1 MARKGGRRSDRDAA
15 RWGRPFVA
23 ALAALVM
30 IGAAADPAER
40 LPNPAQEAHA
50 RTLFQQV
57 RCVVCQNE
65 SIDDSEADV
74 ARDLRRA
81 IRDQVAQG
89 QDDEQIRRFL
99 VARYGE
105 FILLRPAFTLGN
117 SLLWLSPFALVLA
130 GLALFGWRARQAAP
144 PAADELSE
152 DEQARLRDLGGA

>member
-1 MARKGGRRSDRDAA
+1 MKAA
-15 RWGRPFVA
+15 RLLA
-23 ALAALVM
+23 ALAAVICM
-30 IGAAADPAER
+30 GAAADPAER
-40 LPNPAQEAHA
+40 LANPAQEAHA
-50 RTLFQQV
+50 RALFQQV

-89 QDDEQIRRFL
+89 QADDEIRRFL

-130 GLALFGWRARQAAP
+130 GLGLFAWRSRPMAG